1 MKSATSRLS
10 RAKPGKPAA
19 RPLHAAEPARAYGLR
34 HAAAPAAPVKR
45 GAQAAGAKVVPIRG
59 MDKFS
64 AIVNGAD
71 SSRYAQVVEAGIP
84 ARLVTQFAALVGK
97 TKEEVFERISVSRST
112 ANRLERADK
121 AIGSLETDAFASTY
135 RVVSKAERM
144 LGSAPALREWLD
156 TAVPALNFRTPWDT
170 LANSRGREDVS
181 RLLDAIG
188 AGTYA

>member
-1 MKSATSRLS
+1 MKSTTSRLS

-19 RPLHAAEPARAYGLR
+19 RPLHAAEPARAYSVR
-34 HAAAPAAPVKR
+34 AAVSPATPAKR
-45 GAQAAGAKVVPIRG
+45 AQASAKVVPIRG

-64 AIVNGAD
+64 AVVNGAD